1 MLKRILSVICASSMI
16 ASVVAA
22 QSGTTV
28 SGRVTNDAGAPVAG
42 ANVFI
47 PSLNVG
53 TQTND
58 AGRYS
63 FVVTGNRATG
73 QTVTLTA
80 RVIGFT
86 AKSISITLKSGSD
99 ITENFTL
106 SSNPLR
112 LGEVVVTG
120 AGTSTTREKL
130 GVTINTVD
138 SGTIRRAAAP
148 QNIVSA
154 LAAKAPGVEV
164 RTQSGEPGA
173 SASIKIRGGASLSGT
188 NQPLFVVDG
197 VPIDNSTASTT
208 GGNGSTV
215 TENRAADINPD
226 DIASVDILKGSA
238 AAAIY
243 GARAANG
250 VVLITTKSGHSGPT
264 RYSFTTTTNVDNI
277 DTGNLGLQH
286 DYAQG
291 GGGKT
296 AVCGGPDCVLTSNS
310 FGALIPNGTP
320 TYDHLNEIYK
330 TGYTFDNNLSVSG
343 GNDRTTFYGSGGL
356 TNQDGVL
363 EGPQN
368 KYNRA
373 TFRLKGSEQVSSS
386 FRVSGN
392 FNFVDTRGNYV
403 QKGSNVSGVLLGA
416 LRTPPGYNNLP
427 YLNSLG
433 LQRPY
438 RFPDASGVVS
448 MENNGYYDNPFFV
461 LNSPGN
467 RSELNR
473 QIASFNADWHPTG
486 WLSLNETLG
495 ADNYADSRLQALPI
509 TSAGNALGT
518 VTRNDETFLQIDHNL
533 TATATHSFSDRISG
547 TLTLGQ
553 NLNSRRDRNLFSTGN
568 QFLAQLP
575 LALQNTV
582 SQTSGQFETLAHI
595 ESYFA
600 QATAELYEQL
610 YFTVGV
616 RNDGF
621 STFGASNRRSNF
633 PKASAAWTFT
643 NALGNH
649 DQKGI
654 LSYGKLR
661 AAYGETG
668 KEPPVY
674 GTITAFSTNSTFGSG
689 FGDNI
694 TTLFGPGGIVSSG
707 GQGNSALRPERSKEF
722 EFGGDF
728 GFFDQRADLSVTSY
742 DKHTS
747 DVIIRVPTSAAAT
760 GYNTRLENGAK
771 LSNRGIEI
779 AFNVRPIQ
787 AQNVALELGV
797 QYAKNRGSVDGLLGA
812 QFVPANNEGFTGA
825 IGSST
830 LGYAPGVIR
839 GTDFIKCG
847 RGLKLDY
854 NGTGVQDIDALCAA
868 TPGGFKPGA
877 LFLAANGLPAEDP
890 TDRVIADPNP
900 KYAMNY
906 TTSLKLWNRLTF
918 SGLLD
923 LRKGGQVWDG
933 TRGILIAKGTS
944 AFTDVRA
951 LTNGQFGK
959 NFETDL
965 YPNVAGPGVG
975 VVPFT
980 SLAKWGS
987 WFGGNGGGF
996 GNVSQQFI
1004 EDGSFVKLRE
1014 LSLTYTLDGAWL
1026 NRLVGFTSADIR
1038 FSGRNLHTWTKYK
1051 GLDPEANLG
1060 GAEFLTQGLDYF
1072 NSPQTKS
1079 FVIAISLNR

>member
-1 MLKRILSVICASSMI
+1 MLKRILSVIGASAMV

-28 SGRVTNDAGAPVAG
+28 SGRVTNEAGAPIAG

-53 TQTND
+53 AQTADN
-58 AGRYS
+58 GRYS
-63 FVVTGNRATG
+63 FVVVGNRAAG
-73 QTVTLTA
+73 QTVALTA

-86 AKSISITLKSGSD
+86 AKSVQITLISGRD

-106 SSNPLR
+106 ASNPLR

-138 SGTIRRAAAP
+138 SASIRRAASP
-148 QNIVSA
+148 QNVVSS
-154 LAAKAPGVEV
+154 LAGKAPGVEV

-197 VPIDNSTASTT
+197 VPIDNSTSSTS
-208 GGNGSTV
+208 GGDGSTV
-215 TENRAADINPD
+215 SANRAADINPS
-226 DIASVDILKGSA
+226 DISSVDILKGSA

-264 RYSFTTTTNVDNI
+264 RYSFSTTTNVDNI
-277 DTGNLGLQH
+277 DTGNLQLQK

-296 AVCGGPDCVLTSNS
+296 SVCSTPNCVESSNS
-310 FGALIPNGTP
+310 YGAKIAAGTP
-320 TYDHLNEIYK
+320 VYDHLNELYN

-356 TNQDGVL
+356 TNQNGVL
-363 EGPQN
+363 VGPEN
-368 KYNRA
+368 KYNHA
-373 TFRLKGSEQVSSS
+373 TFRLKGTETVTSNFSVG
-386 FRVSGN
+386 GN

-403 QKGSNVSGVLLGA
+403 QKGSNVSGVLLGG
-416 LRTPPGYNNLP
+416 LRSPPNFNNLP
-427 YLNSLG
+427 YLNQFG

-438 RFPDASGVVS
+438 RFPNATDIPS
-448 MENNGYYDNPFFV
+448 MENAGYYDNPFFV

-467 RSELNR
+467 KSELNR
-473 QIASFNADWHPTG
+473 EIASFNADWHPTG
-486 WLSLNETLG
+486 WLSVNETLG
-495 ADNYADSRLQALPI
+495 ADNYADSRLEALPV
-509 TSAGNALGT
+509 TSAGNAVGQVQRT
-518 VTRNDETFLQIDHNL
+518 DETFLQIDHNL
-533 TATATHSFSDRISG
+533 TATATHSFTDRVSG

-553 NLNSRRDRNLFSTGN
+553 NLNSRRDRNLFSTGT
-568 QFLAQLP
+568 QFLALTP

-582 SQTSGQFETLAHI
+582 SQTSGQTESLAHI

-600 QATAELYEQL
+600 QATAELYDQL

-643 NALGNH
+643 NAFGNH

-668 KEPPVY
+668 KEPPIY
-674 GTITAFSTNSTFGSG
+674 GTITAFSTNSIYGSG
-689 FGDNI
+689 YGDLIN
-694 TTLFGPGGIVSSG
+694 TLFGPGGIVSSV
-707 GQGNSALRPERSKEF
+707 GQGNGSLRPERSKEL

-728 GFFDQRADLSVTSY
+728 GFFNQRADLSFTSY

-747 DVIIRVPTSAAAT
+747 DVIINVPTSAAAT
-760 GYNTRLENGAK
+760 GYSSKLENGAK
-771 LSNRGIEI
+771 LSNRGIEL
-779 AFNVRPIQ
+779 ALNVRPIQ
-787 AQNVALELGV
+787 AQNVALEIGV

-812 QFVPANNEGFTGA
+812 QFIGRGNEGFTGA

-839 GTDFIKCG
+839 GSDFILCG

-854 NGTGVQDIDALCAA
+854 NGTGVQDIDAICAA
-868 TPGGFKPGA
+868 TAGGYKKGA
-877 LFLAANGLPAEDP
+877 LFLDTNGLPVPDP

-900 KYAMNY
+900 KYTMSY
-906 TTSLKLWNRLTF
+906 STSLKLWNRLTF
-918 SGLLD
+918 SGLVD
-923 LRKGGQVWDG
+923 LRKGSQVWNG
-933 TRGILIAKGTS
+933 TKGVLITKGTS
-944 AFTDVRA
+944 AFTDVRGT
-951 LTNGQFGK
+951 TNGQFGV
-959 NFETDL
+959 NFDTDI

-980 SLAKWGS
+980 SMAKWQN
-987 WFGGNGGGF
+987 WFQNNGGGF
-996 GNVSQQFI
+996 GPVGQQFV

-1014 LSLTYTLDGAWL
+1014 LTVTYTLDGAWVRNL
-1026 NRLVGFTSADIR
+1026 LGFTSADIR
-1038 FSGRNLHTWTKYK
+1038 LSGRNLHTWTKYT

-1072 NSPQTKS
+1072 NNPQTKS

>member
-1 MLKRILSVICASSMI
+1 MLKRILSVIGASAMV
-16 ASVVAA
+16 ASTAFA

-42 ANVFI
+42 ANVLI
-47 PSLNVG
+47 PSLNIG

-58 AGRYS
+58 AGRYT
-63 FVVTGNRATG
+63 FVVAGNRAAG

-80 RVIGFT
+80 RVIGYS
-86 AKSISITLKSGSD
+86 AKSASISLVSGRD
-99 ITENFTL
+99 VVQNFVL

-138 SGTIRRAAAP
+138 SASIRRASSP
-148 QNIVSA
+148 QNVVSS
-154 LAAKAPGVEV
+154 LAGKAPGVEV

-173 SASIKIRGGASLSGT
+173 SASVKIRGGASLSGT

-197 VPIDNSTASTT
+197 VPIDNSTSSTS
-208 GGNGSTV
+208 GGDGSTV
-215 TENRAADINPD
+215 TQNRAADINPD
-226 DIASVDILKGSA
+226 DIQSVDILKGSA

-250 VVLITTKSGHSGPT
+250 VVLITTKSGHTGPT
-264 RYSFTTTTNVDNI
+264 RYNFSSTTNIDNI
-277 DTGNLGLQH
+277 DTGNLVLQT

-291 GGGKT
+291 SGGKT
-296 AVCGGPDCVLTSNS
+296 AVCGGPDCVLTSNT
-310 FGALIPNGTP
+310 FGAKIPAGTP
-320 TYDHLNEIYK
+320 VYDHLNEIYN

-343 GNDRTTFYGSGGL
+343 GSEHTTFYASGGL

-363 EGPQN
+363 VGPNN

-373 TFRLKGSEQVSSS
+373 TFRLKGTQAITQNLDIG
-386 FRVSGN
+386 GN
-392 FNFVDTRGNYV
+392 FNFIDTRGNYV

-416 LRTPPGYNNLP
+416 LRTPPNFNNLP
-427 YLNSLG
+427 YLNQFG

-438 RFPDASGVVS
+438 RFPNPSDIPS
-448 MENNGYYDNPFFV
+448 MENAGYYDNPFFV
-461 LNSPGN
+461 MNSPGN

-473 QIASFNADWHPTG
+473 IIPSFNAAWRPAG
-486 WLSLNETLG
+486 WLTINETLG
-495 ADNYADSRLQALPI
+495 ADSYGDSRLEALPV
-509 TSAGNALGT
+509 TSAGNAVGS
-518 VTRNDETFLQIDHNL
+518 VTRRDENFLQIDHNL
-533 TATATHSFSDRISG
+533 TATANHTFTDHFSG

-553 NLNSRRDRNLFSTGN
+553 NLNSRRDKSLFSTG
-568 QFLAQLP
+568 QQLLALAP

-582 SQTSGQFETLAHI
+582 SQTSGQFESLAHI

-600 QATAELYEQL
+600 QATAELYDQL

-643 NALGNH
+643 NAFGNH
-649 DQKGI
+649 DQKGV

-674 GTITAFSTNSTFGSG
+674 GTITAYSTNSIFGSG

-694 TTLFGPGGIVSSG
+694 NTLFGPGGIVSG
-707 GQGNSALRPERSKEF
+707 GSQGNNSLRPERSKEL

-728 GFFDQRADLSVTSY
+728 GFFNQRADLSITAY
-742 DKHTS
+742 NKHTS
-747 DVIIRVPTSAAAT
+747 DVIINVPTSAAAT
-760 GYNTRLENGAK
+760 GYSSKLENGAK

-779 AFNVRPIQ
+779 SANIR
-787 AQNVALELGV
+787 ALETRNASLEFGV
-797 QYAKNRGSVDGLLGA
+797 QYAKNKGSVDGLLGA
-812 QFVPANNEGFTGA
+812 QFIDYTNEGFTGA
-825 IGSST
+825 IGSAT

-839 GTDFIKCG
+839 GEDFIRCG

-854 NGTGVQDIDALCAA
+854 NGTGVQDIDAICAA
-868 TPGGFKPGA
+868 TPGGYKKGA
-877 LFLAANGLPAEDP
+877 LFLGSNGLPVADP

-900 KYAMNY
+900 KYTMSY
-906 TTSLKLWNRLTF
+906 STSLKLWNKLTF
-918 SGLLD
+918 SGLVD
-923 LRKGGQVWDG
+923 LRKGGQVWNG
-933 TRGILIAKGTS
+933 TRGVLITKGVS
-944 AFTDVRA
+944 GFTDLRGT
-951 LTNGQFGK
+951 TNGQFGV
-959 NFETDL
+959 NFDTDL

-980 SLAKWGS
+980 SYSKWQS
-987 WFGGNGGGF
+987 WFQGDGGGF
-996 GNVSQQFI
+996 GPVGQQFV

-1014 LSLTYTLDGAWL
+1014 LSLAYTLDGAWVR
-1026 NRLVGFTSADIR
+1026 NLVGFTSADIR
-1038 FSGRNLHTWTKYK
+1038 IAGRNLHTWTKYK

-1060 GAEFLTQGLDYF
+1060 GAEFLTQGIDYF

>member
-1 MLKRILSVICASSMI
+1 MLKRILSVICASAMV
-16 ASVVAA
+16 ASPAFA

-42 ANVFI
+42 ANVLI
-47 PSLNVG
+47 PSMNIG

-63 FVVTGNRATG
+63 FVVTGTRAAG
-73 QTVTLTA
+73 QTVMLTA
-80 RVIGFT
+80 RVIGYS
-86 AKSISITLKSGSD
+86 AKSVSIRLVNGTD
-99 ITENFTL
+99 IVENFVLT
-106 SSNPLR
+106 SNPLR

-138 SGTIRRAAAP
+138 SSSIRRASTP
-148 QNIVSA
+148 QNVVSS
-154 LAAKAPGVEV
+154 LAGKAPGVEV

-173 SASIKIRGGASLSGT
+173 SASLKIRGGASLSGT

-197 VPIDNSTASTT
+197 VPIDNSTSSTT
-208 GGNGSTV
+208 GGDASTV
-215 TENRAADINPD
+215 TQNRAADINPD
-226 DIASVDILKGSA
+226 DIQSVDILKGSA

-264 RYSFTTTTNVDNI
+264 RYSFSSTSNIDNI
-277 DTGNLGLQH
+277 DKGNLQLQT

-291 GGGKT
+291 SGGKT
-296 AVCGGPDCVLTSNS
+296 AVCKVPDCVLTSNT
-310 FGALIPNGTP
+310 FGAKIPAGTP
-320 TYDHLNEIYK
+320 VYDHLGELYT
-330 TGYTFDNNLSVSG
+330 TGYTFDNNMSVSG
-343 GNDRTTFYGSGGL
+343 GSEHTTFYASGGL
-356 TNQDGVL
+356 TNQNGVL
-363 EGPQN
+363 VGPNN

-373 TFRLKGSEQVSSS
+373 SFRLKGTDAVTSNLDIG
-386 FRVSGN
+386 GN
-392 FNFVDTRGNYV
+392 FNFIDTRGNYV
-403 QKGSNVSGVLLGA
+403 QKGSNVSGVLLGG
-416 LRTPPGYNNLP
+416 LRTPPNFNNLP
-427 YLNSLG
+427 YLNQFG

-438 RFPDASGVVS
+438 RFPNPTDIPS
-448 MENNGYYDNPFFV
+448 MEAAGYYDNPFFV

-473 QIASFNADWHPTG
+473 EIPSFTAAWRPTG
-486 WLSLNETLG
+486 WLTVNETLG
-495 ADNYADSRLQALPI
+495 ADSYADSRLEALPI
-509 TSAGNALGT
+509 TSAGNALGS
-518 VTRNDETFLQIDHNL
+518 VNRRDENFLQIDHNL
-533 TATATHSFSDRISG
+533 TATATHSFTDRISA

-553 NLNSRRDRNLFSTGN
+553 NLNSRRDKSLFSTGN
-568 QFLAQLP
+568 QLLAQAP
-575 LALQNTV
+575 LALENTV
-582 SQTSGQFETLAHI
+582 SQTSGQFESLAHI

-600 QATAELYEQL
+600 QATSEFYDQFYLTL
-610 YFTVGV
+610 GV

-643 NALGNH
+643 NAFGNH

-674 GTITAFSTNSTFGSG
+674 GTITAFATNGTFGSG
-689 FGDNI
+689 YGDAIN
-694 TTLFGPGGIVSSG
+694 TLFGPGGIVSSG
-707 GQGNSALRPERSKEF
+707 SQGNNALRPERSKEL

-728 GFFDQRADLSVTSY
+728 GFFDQRADLSITAY
-742 DKHTS
+742 NKHTS
-747 DVIIRVPTSAAAT
+747 DVIIQVPTSAAAT
-760 GYNTRLENGAK
+760 GYSAKLENGAK
-771 LSNRGIEI
+771 LSNRGVEI
-779 AFNVRPIQ
+779 SANIRPIETK
-787 AQNVALELGV
+787 NVALEMGV
-797 QYAKNRGSVDGLLGA
+797 QYAHNKGSVDGLLGA
-812 QFVPANNEGFTGA
+812 QFIDYNNEGFTGA
-825 IGSST
+825 IGSAT
-830 LGYAPGVIR
+830 LGYAPGVLR
-839 GTDFIKCG
+839 GSDFIRCG

-854 NGTGVQDIDALCAA
+854 DGTGIHDIDAICAQ
-868 TPGGFKPGA
+868 TPGGYKKGA
-877 LFLAANGLPAEDP
+877 LFLGPDGLPVPDP

-900 KYAMNY
+900 KYTMSY
-906 TTSLKLWNRLTF
+906 STSLKLWNRLTF

-923 LRKGGQVWDG
+923 LRKGGQVWNG
-933 TRGILIAKGTS
+933 TKGVLITKGVS
-944 AFTDVRA
+944 QFTDVRGT
-951 LTNGQFGK
+951 TNGQFGV
-959 NFETDL
+959 NFDTNI

-980 SLAKWGS
+980 SYGAWQS
-987 WFGGNGGGF
+987 WFQGNGGGF
-996 GNVSQQFI
+996 GPVGQQFV

-1014 LSLTYTLDGAWL
+1014 LSVAYTFDGAWVRNL
-1026 NRLVGFTSADIR
+1026 LGFTSADVR
-1038 FSGRNLHTWTKYK
+1038 LAGRNLHTWTKYT

-1060 GAEFLTQGLDYF
+1060 GAEFLTQGIDYF